1 MNHDDELMD
10 YLNGALGPVER
21 AALDRE
27 LAASPALRAELDEL
41 QELLAGL
48 AAALPV
54 TPPDPALRARVL
66 GDVER
71 TGWARF
77 VDAIARVWDLG
88 VAEVRAVL
96 EATADPARWEP
107 GPAPGTLLFHLEGGP
122 ATAGADV
129 GVVRF
134 APGTPFPAHDHGE
147 SEDYVVLQGALHDSS
162 GRVERPG
169 DVIHND
175 AGTCHTFVTD
185 PDEDTVIAITLR
197 GGLQLTEPPAEPT
210 RA

>member
-1 MNHDDELMD
+1 MNRDDELMD

-41 QELLAGL
+41 QELLSGL
-48 AAALPV
+48 ADTLPRAA
-54 TPPDPALRARVL
+54 PDPALRARVL
-66 GDVER
+66 GEVER

-107 GPAPGTLLFHLEGGP
+107 GPAPGTLLFHLDGGP

-134 APGTPFPAHDHGE
+134 APGTPFPLHGHGE
-147 SEDYVVLQGALHDSS
+147 DEDYVVLQGALHDSS

-169 DVIHND
+169 DVVHN
-175 AGTCHTFVTD
+175 GPEVCHAFRTD

-197 GGLQLTEPPAEPT
+197 GGLHIAEAPPEPT
-210 RA
+210 PG